1 MLCCPDNKCDVS
13 GLPGNTSTSVF
24 EVDINP
30 NGLIQGTLARENRTF
45 DDIDLLG
52 NPPAYRAETDIDFD
66 FSAIPFS
73 DPAQLLQQPSSVPQQ
88 QQGVVDTSQIQNF
101 DWIAAFLNASGGAVP
116 QGPQPQAATEPVP
129 NPAQM
134 DATWQAMVQQL
145 GLNM

>member
-30 NGLIQGTLARENRTF
+30 NGLIQGTLARENRIF

-52 NPPAYRAETDIDFD
+52 AETDIDFD
-66 FSAIPFS
+66 FSAIPVA

-88 QQGVVDTSQIQNF
+88 QQGVDTSQIQNF